1 MKKIFS
7 TDDST
12 DTYKEDELICISFL
26 NMILIVLTSGL
37 SVTFA
42 TFAFAGSDAPEGY
55 AILGFCFPNEPAAEA
70 YRASE
75 GLPQSYVVN
84 A

>member
-1 MKKIFS
+1 M
-7 TDDST
+7 
-12 DTYKEDELICISFL
+12 L
-26 NMILIVLTSGL
+26 LIVLTSGL
-37 SVTFA
+37 SVTFG

-70 YRASE
+70 YRLSE
-75 GLPQSYVVN
+75 GLPKSYVVN